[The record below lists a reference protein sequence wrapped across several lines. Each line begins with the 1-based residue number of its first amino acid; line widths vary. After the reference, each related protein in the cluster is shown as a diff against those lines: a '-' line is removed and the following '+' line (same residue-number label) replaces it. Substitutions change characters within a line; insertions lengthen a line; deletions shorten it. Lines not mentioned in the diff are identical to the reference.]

1 MKICFIDRTDF
12 KYSYEDKLESKLRG
26 AETIL
31 INLSENLHKLDNEVF
46 VFNNSSIHYSN
57 NNYTW
62 TDITNLKKYNYEFDV
77 AISNGDINLLN
88 TVNAKKK
95 FAISYSIQ
103 TIEKFIRKKQIF
115 SYLKHKPKIILIG
128 EYHKI
133 KRSFLTRIFG
143 YDFLDVSVDDIF
155 NKTTLVE
162 KIDNNKAIFTS
173 RSDRNMDLLINIWK
187 NKIFKSNDAYKLFV
201 TPNQN
206 YNKINKYNI
215 FLRSMKNQND
225 LINDVQTSRVMLVP
239 GHKAELFCLAAEEA
253 RELCVP
259 IVTLG
264 IGSLVERVEHGKT
277 GYIAKNIDEFAHYTL
292 KIFNNNQIWE
302 ELRSNLFKLRGKLS
316 WEKSSKK
323 FLNTLKK

>member
-88 TVNAKKK
+88 SVNAKKK

-115 SYLKHKPKIILIG
+115 SYLKNKPKIILIG

-155 NKTTLVE
+155 NKTTLFE

-187 NKIFKSNDAYKLFV
+187 NKIYTSKDRYKLFV

-225 LINDVQTSRVMLVP
+225 LINDIQTSRVMLVP

-292 KIFNNNQIWE
+292 KIFNNNKIWE

>member
-46 VFNNSSIHYSN
+46 VFNNSSIHYSS

-62 TDITNLKKYNYEFDV
+62 TDISNLKKYNYEFDV

-115 SYLKHKPKIILIG
+115 TYLKNKPKIILIG
-128 EYHKI
+128 KYHKI

-155 NKTTLVE
+155 NKTTLLE

-187 NKIFKSNDAYKLFV
+187 NKIYESKDRYKLFV
-201 TPNQN
+201 TPNEN

-225 LINDVQTSRVMLVP
+225 LINDIQTSRVMLVP

-277 GYIAKNIDEFAHYTL
+277 GYIARNIDEFAQYTL
-292 KIFNNNQIWE
+292 KIFNNNKIWE
-302 ELRSNLFKLRGKLS
+302 ELRTNLFKLRGKLS